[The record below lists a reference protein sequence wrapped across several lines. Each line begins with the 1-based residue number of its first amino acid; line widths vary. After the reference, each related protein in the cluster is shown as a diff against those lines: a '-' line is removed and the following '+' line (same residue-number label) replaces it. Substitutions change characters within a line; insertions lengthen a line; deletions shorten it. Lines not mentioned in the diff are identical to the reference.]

1 MRGTTFAAGLIA
13 AGWLGAAQPVVS
25 AGGPL
30 SLRSAS
36 AFEWAVT
43 YEGRVV
49 CVYAF
54 APAQKKPY
62 VRALAT
68 IDGVNI
74 LRDSPADHKHHHGLM
89 YAIRVNGINFW
100 EETPGTGGEKPVV
113 VLANTIAT
121 DPDGR
126 PRAVFRHRID
136 WVAEGDAKSAD
147 LDAVA
152 LLIEDRTLGLTVDPS
167 SQEVALG
174 WHAEFRPGPGF
185 QQVVLTGSDY
195 NGLGMRFQADLDPVA
210 RHLIAG
216 TQPDLGGT
224 RKDVTSGGWG
234 AVLFDTPDR
243 PVTVALFGAPGN
255 ARGAPRFFSMHRPF
269 AYLAATQSLDRE
281 PLVYRAGDRFV
292 LDYLVTVYPGLKTA
306 QFLGRRGQLW
316 ADFLARPRP

>member
-13 AGWLGAAQPVVS
+13 AGCLGVAQPVAT

-30 SLRSAS
+30 SVRAGS

-43 YEGRVV
+43 YKGRVV
-49 CVYAF
+49 CLYAF

-62 VRALAT
+62 VRSLAT

-100 EETPGTGGEKPVV
+100 EETPGTGVEKPVA

-126 PRAVFRHRID
+126 PQAVFRHRID
-136 WVAEGDAKSAD
+136 WIAEGDAPRAD
-147 LDAVA
+147 PDAVA
-152 LLIEDRTLGLTVDPS
+152 LLIEDRTLRLTVDPS
-167 SQEVALG
+167 SEEVALG
-174 WHAEFRPGPGF
+174 WHAEFRPGPGMR
-185 QQVVLTGSDY
+185 QVVLTGSNY

-216 TQPDLGGT
+216 TQPDLAGA
-224 RKDVTSGGWG
+224 RQDVTSGDWG
-234 AVLFDTPDR
+234 AVLFDAPDH

-255 ARGAPRFFSMHRPF
+255 ARGAARFFSMRRPF
-269 AYLAATQSLDRE
+269 AYLAATQALDGE
-281 PLVYRAGDRFV
+281 PLVYKAGDRFV
-292 LDYLVTVYPGLKTA
+292 LDYLVTVYPGPKTA
-306 QFLGRRGQLW
+306 QFLGGRGQLW
-316 ADFLARPRP
+316 TAFLARSTP

>member
-13 AGWLGAAQPVVS
+13 AGWIGVVQPVATAV
-25 AGGPL
+25 GPL
-30 SLRSAS
+30 SLKSGSAC
-36 AFEWAVT
+36 EWTVT

-54 APAQKKPY
+54 APTQKKPY

-68 IDGVNI
+68 IDGFNI

-89 YAIRVNGINFW
+89 YAIPVNGVNFW
-100 EETPGTGGEKPVV
+100 EETPGSGVEKPMV

-121 DPDGR
+121 APDGR

-136 WVAEGDAKSAD
+136 WVAEGDAPRAD
-147 LDAVA
+147 PDTAS
-152 LLIEDRTLGLTVDPS
+152 LLIEDRTLSLTVDPS

-174 WHAEFRPGPGF
+174 WHAEFRPGPGL
-185 QQVVLTGSDY
+185 QKVVLTGSDY

-216 TQPDLGGT
+216 TQPDRDGT
-224 RKDVTSGGWG
+224 RKDATSGGWG

-243 PVTVALFGAPGN
+243 PVTVAVFGSPGN
-255 ARGAPRFFSMHRPF
+255 ARGAPRFFSMRKPF
-269 AYLAATQSLDRE
+269 TYLAATQSLDRE

-306 QFLGRRGQLW
+306 PVLARRGELW
-316 ADFLARPRP
+316 ASLRARPRH